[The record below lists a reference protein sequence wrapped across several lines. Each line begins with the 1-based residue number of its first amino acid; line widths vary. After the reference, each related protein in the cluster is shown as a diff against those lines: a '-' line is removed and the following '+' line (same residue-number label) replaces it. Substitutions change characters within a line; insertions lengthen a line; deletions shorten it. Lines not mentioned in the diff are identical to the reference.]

1 MLGST
6 NTHQAHFLLSNQ
18 HIQHVTILLDSFHS
32 TTSAHTPL
40 HRTGNMHLF
49 AHNTSPPSCT
59 SAQKYP
65 YILVGTMAA
74 ILDLKLPRYLCMN
87 NGCHLGFTNPLLM
100 PHIPR
105 DRHAKT
111 SKSPTYWGQREL
123 PISF

>member
-1 MLGST
+1 MEKNLDIT
-6 NTHQAHFLLSNQ
+6 NPPFNEQIWPVPSDFVKSR
-18 HIQHVTILLDSFHS
+18 FHCR
-32 TTSAHTPL
+32 TSAHTPL

-74 ILDLKLPRYLCMN
+74 ILDLKLPRDLCMN

-105 DRHAKT
+105 DRHPKT

-123 PISF
+123 PISY